1 MPSVVF
7 DASGFENIFRE
18 LKRIE
23 AAGQKTTTIKFNSN
37 VSQAELD
44 VKRLTSK
51 KIPDKTVNVNA
62 NTNPAQQSINRLSSQ
77 KIPDK
82 NVNLTAT
89 DRISGTLS
97 GLSSKFGTLGRQA
110 KDSTGMA
117 TQGIGTMGQSLALAG
132 GGMIG
137 IQKGTDIL
145 QEFAKAGVDLAKQ
158 KGLAKDLYGDI
169 PPQLATV
176 ATSMRMSKADTLK
189 LINDFGLLAK
199 GQGLTG
205 KAVEEFGIKMAT
217 TTRNVALGSKKDIG
231 EVQAAMAAFLKTG
244 RTAGLEAFGF
254 DTAKL
259 DEMKSKMSEA
269 EFAASG
275 LDLIVSQM
283 PTNWANLSESQNSY
297 GANSERL
304 NAKMDDSKAKVGEF
318 INEGLGRLSQFIT
331 ELDEKFPGLIQG
343 ITIFAAVLGV
353 LAIAFGVLALAVL
366 AFQLVFSPIGL
377 IILGIVFAVGLIIA
391 IFQNWDAI
399 MQFLGN
405 AIKMFFAFI
414 GALIKN
420 ILDKVGEFFKW
431 IGEKIG
437 DFFKWV
443 GEIPGKIV
451 DFFKGIGEKIA
462 EFFKAGI
469 DKIKDFFIG
478 IVDFFK
484 SIPQKI
490 ADLFS
495 GLGDLLKNALRFAI
509 DLLPGFISGPLKNL
523 LGLFEIDFADGVE
536 AYSQV
541 AFDTSRLQNQAVA
554 SNTTNNNNTAM
565 TFNKGIESRH
575 ERVKLSASMN
585 KLRGRIK

>member
-1 MPSVVF
+1 MANIVF
-7 DASGFENIFRE
+7 TASGLEKILNDI
-18 LKRIE
+18 KRVE
-23 AAGQKTTTIKFNSN
+23 KSGQQTTTLKFNAET
-37 VSQAELD
+37 QKAELD
-44 VKRLTSK
+44 IK
-51 KIPDKTVNVNA
+51 KITSQKTSNKTIKVNA
-62 NTNPAQQSINRLSSQ
+62 DTTPAQSTINKFSSQ
-77 KIPDK
+77 KTPNKTIRVDADTSSAK
-82 NVNLTAT
+82 Q
-89 DRISGTLS
+89 GLS
-97 GLSSKFGTLGRQA
+97 GLG
-110 KDSTGMA
+110 
-117 TQGIGTMGQSLALAG
+117 GIGKTAMAGLNVAAIGAGIGMFKVAASTEQLRIAWGTVAKADAPGIMERIKEVAKTTPYSITEVSNSIMKLYNTGLRGEELYGVFQKLGDTAGAVGAPVETVIAAYSKMAAAGRVGAEEMNMLTDAGVNAWGILANAMGQPVSAVRKLSEEGKLGADSVNLLRDAMGKEYSGGMEAQSQSFNGKLSTLIDTIQESLLPTFTKLIDGIKPFLDFITNNPGLVIFGAALLALVP
-132 GGMIG
+132 I
-137 IQKGTDIL
+137 ISIIS
-145 QEFAKAGVDLAKQ
+145 
-158 KGLAKDLYGDI
+158 GLFTI
-169 PPQLATV
+169 MTPV
-176 ATSMRMSKADTLK
+176 A
-189 LINDFGLLAK
+189 I
-199 GQGLTG
+199 
-205 KAVEEFGIKMAT
+205 
-217 TTRNVALGSKKDIG
+217 ALG
-231 EVQAAMAAFLKTG
+231 
-244 RTAGLEAFGF
+244 
-254 DTAKL
+254 
-259 DEMKSKMSEA
+259 
-269 EFAASG
+269 
-275 LDLIVSQM
+275 
-283 PTNWANLSESQNSY
+283 
-297 GANSERL
+297 
-304 NAKMDDSKAKVGEF
+304 VGVWSVVWP
-318 INEGLGRLSQFIT
+318 I
-331 ELDEKFPGLIQG
+331 
-343 ITIFAAVLGV
+343 
-353 LAIAFGVLALAVL
+353 LAIIAAIALVIVL
-366 AFQLVFSPIGL
+366 
-377 IILGIVFAVGLIIA
+377 
-391 IFQNWDAI
+391 FQNWDAI

-462 EFFKAGI
+462 EFFKVGI

-575 ERVKLSASMN
+575 ERVKLSASMQ